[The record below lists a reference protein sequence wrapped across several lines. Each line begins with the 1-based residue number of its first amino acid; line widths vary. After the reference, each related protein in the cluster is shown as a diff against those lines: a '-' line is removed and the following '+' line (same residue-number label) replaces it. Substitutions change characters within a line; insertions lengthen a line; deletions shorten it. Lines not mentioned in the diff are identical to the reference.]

1 MVNADGAIKEWMH
14 PALEDHYHH
23 RHLSHLYP
31 VFPGD
36 EVGLR
41 DPRLPAFARAAD
53 LRELGGQSGWSLT
66 HMANIYARL
75 GRGDDLS
82 RHDGVRNRS
91 GAAEGVRRGL
101 VCEK

>member
-1 MVNADGAIKEWMH
+1 MH
-14 PALEDHYHH
+14 PELEDHYHH

-36 EVGLR
+36 EVGLQ
-41 DPRLPAFARAAD
+41 DSRLPAFARAVD

-75 GRGDDLS
+75 GRGDAALPVPGQPDARLS
-82 RHDGVRNRS
+82 DDFTDDGAQRL
-91 GAAEGVRRGL
+91 AADGHVA
-101 VCEK
+101 